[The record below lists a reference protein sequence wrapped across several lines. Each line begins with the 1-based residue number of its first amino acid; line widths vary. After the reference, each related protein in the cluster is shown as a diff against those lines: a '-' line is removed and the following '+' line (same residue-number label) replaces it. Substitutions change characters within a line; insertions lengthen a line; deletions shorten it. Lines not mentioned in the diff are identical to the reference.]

1 MPSKN
6 IPRYFFVRSVEID
19 WFRFTT
25 IISINVPFILLFALS
40 FFLLRVCFLLFCFV
54 FFSVNS
60 MNETILF
67 YMQSSSLADALR
79 KSESYGA
86 TKN

>member
-40 FFLLRVCFLLFCFV
+40 FFLLRVCFVILFC

>member
-25 IISINVPFILLFALS
+25 IISIYVPFILLFALS
-40 FFLLRVCFLLFCFV
+40 FFSAACVFFVILFCF
-54 FFSVNS
+54 FFGEFDERNYFV
-60 MNETILF
+60 L
-67 YMQSSSLADALR
+67 YA
-79 KSESYGA
+79 KSHH
-86 TKN
+86 

>member
-40 FFLLRVCFLLFCFV
+40 FFSAACVFFVILFC